1 MHKEQ
6 QKASCLATSKGRT
19 LPEQRVYPLLLA
31 GGPPRR
37 IKILWLLLVW
47 FNIKLFAILLRKDAR
62 YFLEKKSSS
71 ISLSCTRTSRGPIF
85 TELGGPL
92 AISQPGQSTTA
103 QVRKCVGKQDRMN
116 APSASLR
123 GWHGYKTFPFLSLF
137 KVKYYEV
144 KLNNQ
149 ILWINESCDRLKKAS
164 GLGAW
169 ACGTY
174 KSWVGLAKVSEF
186 GTFSW
191 DFVLENVHPI
201 QLVSTSHLVIPFG
214 DISLVSSRVDRRN
227 RSRKGNDARNSSQ
240 NVQLVSTWHL
250 VIPLGD
256 ISPVSSRVDGRNGS
270 R

>member
-19 LPEQRVYPLLLA
+19 LPEQRDYPLLLA

-47 FNIKLFAILLRKDAR
+47 FNIKFFAILLRKDAR
-62 YFLEKKSSS
+62 YFLEKKISS

-103 QVRKCVGKQDRMN
+103 QVRKCVGKHDRMN

-137 KVKYYEV
+137 KVKYYE
-144 KLNNQ
+144 
-149 ILWINESCDRLKKAS
+149 
-164 GLGAW
+164 
-169 ACGTY
+169 
-174 KSWVGLAKVSEF
+174 
-186 GTFSW
+186 
-191 DFVLENVHPI
+191 ENVHPI